1 MEVVKGMGPRTI
13 IDRIVNENCK
23 ELSTQRKLNVG
34 DAITR
39 IIDIWDWRLAFNE
52 AEPVEF
58 EEENDNNGA

>member
-13 IDRIVNENCK
+13 FERIDDENHK
-23 ELSTQRKLNVG
+23 ELSNQRNLNVG

-39 IIDIWDWRLAFNE
+39 NINIWNWRLAFNE
-52 AEPVEF
+52 TETVEF